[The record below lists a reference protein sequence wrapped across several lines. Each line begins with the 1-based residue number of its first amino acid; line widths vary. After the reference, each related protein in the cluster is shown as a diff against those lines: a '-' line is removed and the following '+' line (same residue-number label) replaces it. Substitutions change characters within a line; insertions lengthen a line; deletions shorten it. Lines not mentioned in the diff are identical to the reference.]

1 MVDRPVS
8 SAPAKA
14 SLIET
19 VRAVAA
25 SFFGVRGSRAH
36 EQDMSRLNPLAVIGV
51 GIALAALFV
60 FGLLM
65 VVKLAVGS

>member
-1 MVDRPVS
+1 MVGRYES
-8 SAPAKA
+8 TTEAKA

-36 EQDMSRLNPLAVIGV
+36 ERDMSRLNPLAVIAV
-51 GIALAALFV
+51 GIALAVLFV
-60 FGLLM
+60 LGLLT
-65 VVKLAVGS
+65 VVKLVVGS

>member
-1 MVDRPVS
+1 MVGRNES
-8 SAPAKA
+8 TTEAKA

-36 EQDMSRLNPLAVIGV
+36 ERDMSRLNPLAVIAV
-51 GIALAALFV
+51 GIALAVLFV
-60 FGLLM
+60 LGLLT
-65 VVKLAVGS
+65 VVKLVVGS